1 MDRFRYTGEE
11 IMKKLEIYIGGDIC
25 PTENNEK
32 FFISGEI
39 EKFLDKKIIDKL
51 SSSDFNV
58 FNFETTLHDGWSPI
72 KKCGPNLRCNIGCI
86 NGLMQLN
93 PTLIGLANNH
103 SLDHG
108 DEALLNTI
116 SIIRENDV
124 DVVGAG
130 INLQEAAKAYIFEKN
145 GYKIG
150 IYACAEHEFTIAA
163 SNKPGANPFDPL
175 YSLDHIHALKE
186 KCDFVFVLYHG
197 GKEFYRYPSP
207 EVQRICRRMV
217 EKGADL
223 VITQHTHCIGCR
235 EDYLSGVIIYG
246 QGNFIFD
253 QGDILSLGD
262 MDLTTSMLLINVS
275 IEANRL
281 LVKEIPMIL
290 ESGCIKIPSNGMC
303 EKLRQEYIQRG
314 NEIKQNGFVEEEYSK
329 FANNML
335 KSYLNWF
342 VVGNNLL
349 FRIINRLLN
358 RKMVQYLM
366 NEKRYLAFRN
376 YIECEAHRELLLQ
389 GINNKIDER

>member
-1 MDRFRYTGEE
+1 MDRLKFTGEKT
-11 IMKKLEIYIGGDIC
+11 MKELEIYIGGDIC
-25 PTENNEK
+25 PTDNNEK

-72 KKCGPNLRCNIGCI
+72 KKCGPNLTCNTGCI
-86 NGLMQLN
+86 NGLLNLN

-116 SIIRENDV
+116 SIIRENGV

-150 IYACAEHEFTIAA
+150 IYACTEHEFTIAA
-163 SNKPGANPFDPL
+163 CNKPGANPFDPL

-197 GKEFYRYPSP
+197 GKEFYQYPSP

-235 EDYLSGVIIYG
+235 EEYLSGVIIYG

-253 QGDILSLGD
+253 QGDILSEEE
-262 MDLTTSMLLINVS
+262 MSLTTSMLLLNV
-275 IEANRL
+275 IVYENKL
-281 LVKEIPMIL
+281 FVKEIPMIL
-290 ESGCIKIPSNGMC
+290 KKNNIIVPDDDIYDRILKEYNDRSDDIKENGVV
-303 EKLRQEYIQRG
+303 EKKYGE
-314 NEIKQNGFVEEEYSK
+314 
-329 FANNML
+329 FANKML
-335 KSYLNWF
+335 KSYLHRF
-342 VVGNNLL
+342 VVGNNLF
-349 FRIINRLLN
+349 FRIMNRLLN
-358 RKMVQYLM
+358 RKLVKYLM
-366 NEKRYLAFRN
+366 NEKRYLDFRN
-376 YIECEAHRELLLQ
+376 YIECEAHRELFLT
-389 GINNKIDER
+389 GINNKLYK

>member
-1 MDRFRYTGEE
+1 
-11 IMKKLEIYIGGDIC
+11 MKKLEIYIGGDIC

-32 FFISGEI
+32 LFISGEI

-58 FNFETTLHDGWSPI
+58 FNFETTLYDEWSPI
-72 KKCGPNLRCNIGCI
+72 KKCGPNLKCNTGCI
-86 NGLMQLN
+86 NGLMKLN

-116 SIIRENDV
+116 SILRENGV
-124 DVVGAG
+124 DVIGAG

-150 IYACAEHEFTIAA
+150 IYACAEHEFTIANH
-163 SNKPGANPFDPL
+163 NKPGANPFDPL

-217 EKGADL
+217 DKGADL
-223 VITQHTHCIGCR
+223 VVTQHTHCIGCR

-253 QGDILSLGD
+253 QGDILSENE
-262 MDLTTSMLLINVS
+262 MALTNSMLLLNVT
-275 IEANRL
+275 IENGKL
-281 LVKEIPMIL
+281 YVKEIPMIL
-290 ESGCIKIPSNGMC
+290 EKNNIKVPNDSIYDRLL
-303 EKLRQEYIQRG
+303 KEYKSRSDD
-314 NEIKQNGFVEEEYSK
+314 IKQNGFIEKKYGE
-329 FANNML
+329 FANEML
-335 KSYLNWF
+335 KSYLHWF
-342 VVGNNLL
+342 VVGNNLFL
-349 FRIINRLLN
+349 RIMNRLLN
-358 RKMVQYLM
+358 RKLVKYLM

-376 YIECEAHRELLLQ
+376 HIECEAHRELFLTS
-389 GINNKIDER
+389 INNKLYE